1 MFQVLRV
8 LAAVIGGFV
17 IDWLIVVFLH
27 IRLVSPVILLPAS
40 MIAIWFL
47 LPKFLPAFTPKPAVS
62 KGPPL
67 SLSEEGEW
75 TVIHARPSPMPKRGP
90 IVSVFVGGVIGCVIM
105 AQGAIVIG
113 LLIGAGFAGL
123 LMLMTD
129 HANKSKRH
137 GKEGPFA
144 VKRDAI
150 RLPNGQEIARS
161 RIYRFGVRNTQSGQV
176 LFYGGGHIERL
187 GQKGVAATHQ
197 RMLPIS
203 NAVVVE
209 HDGTLSYLAG
219 GLTEEL
225 SNAVLHE
232 IVNRIDGFQKA
243 VV

>member
-1 MFQVLRV
+1 MFQALRLIV
-8 LAAVIGGFV
+8 AIIGGFV

-27 IRLVSPVILLPAS
+27 IRLVSPVILLPIS
-40 MIAIWFL
+40 MIALWFL
-47 LPKFLPAFTPKPAVS
+47 LPRFLPTFKPKPAVS

-67 SLSEEGEW
+67 TLTEDGAW

-90 IVSVFVGGVIGCVIM
+90 IIAVFIGAVIACIFIAQGAGVIGVVV
-105 AQGAIVIG
+105 GLIVAVFVMGI
-113 LLIGAGFAGL
+113 
-123 LMLMTD
+123 TD
-129 HANKSKRH
+129 HMNRTKRH

-144 VKRDAI
+144 VKQDAI
-150 RLPNGQEIARS
+150 RLPNGQEIAKS
-161 RIYRFGVRNTQSGQV
+161 RIYRFGIRNTQSGAI
-176 LFYGGGHIERL
+176 LFYGGGHLERMTQI
-187 GQKGVAATHQ
+187 GAVATHQ

-203 NAVVVE
+203 HAVVVE

-243 VV
+243 V